1 MTQASAQAAAV
12 SILCIE
18 DEEELLL
25 DLLEELEAAGFSVT
39 GAANGEHGLALL
51 SQYPFAIVLCDI
63 RLPGISGLEVLAR
76 IRAELSRDTER
87 TARPHTPCVILSAYD
102 DLALRECIMQ
112 SGAAA
117 FLVKPVDYEHLIS
130 TIQMLTQA

>member
-18 DEEELLL
+18 DEEELRL
-25 DLLEELEAAGFSVT
+25 DLLEELEAAGFTVT

-63 RLPGISGLEVLAR
+63 RLPGMSGLEVLAR
-76 IRAELSRDTER
+76 IRAER
-87 TARPHTPCVILSAYD
+87 TTRPHTPCVILSAYD
-102 DLALRECIMQ
+102 DFALRESIMQ

-117 FLVKPVDYEHLIS
+117 FMVKPVDYEQLIS
-130 TIQMLTQA
+130 AIHMLTQA